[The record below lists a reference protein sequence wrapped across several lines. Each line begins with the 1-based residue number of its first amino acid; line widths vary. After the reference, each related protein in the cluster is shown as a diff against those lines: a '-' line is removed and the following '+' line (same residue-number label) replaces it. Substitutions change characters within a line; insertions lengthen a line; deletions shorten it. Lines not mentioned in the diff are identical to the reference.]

1 MFASWILKRF
11 VPAVGGELNS
21 KERIRCGIVCGI
33 TGIICNL
40 LLVIVKIVLAVL
52 SGSLAMAADAVNNL
66 SDAGSGIITVIGFR
80 FSSQPPDAEHPFGHG
95 RTEYCRIDSSSADR
109 QSGGEFSQGFSYGTF
124 PSGKNICQYGRD
136 NHFFGNDIGKVLD
149 VFLLPERWQTD

>member
-11 VPAVGGELNS
+11 VPAVGGALNN

-33 TGIICNL
+33 IGIICNL

-95 RTEYCRIDSSSADR
+95 RSEYVAALIVALLIFCLGMNFLKDSVA
-109 QSGGEFSQGFSYGTF
+109 QL
-124 PSGKNICQYGRD
+124 
-136 NHFFGNDIGKVLD
+136 LD
-149 VFLLPERWQTD
+149 L